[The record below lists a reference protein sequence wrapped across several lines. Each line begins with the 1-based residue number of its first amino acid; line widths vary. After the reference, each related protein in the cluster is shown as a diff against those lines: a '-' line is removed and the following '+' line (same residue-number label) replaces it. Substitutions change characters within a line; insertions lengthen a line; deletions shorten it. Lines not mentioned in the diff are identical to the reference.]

1 MYWELCAT
9 LRLGQPG
16 KHSHLS
22 WSPLAWAV
30 NPQVF
35 GGIDTNRSPTAVI
48 YRGTPAFYRRH
59 SLDLHFLQ
67 WHFHLPVVSQIA
79 SLHPH
84 SHCWVRAMT
93 AAATASPCLPS
104 SKSFCTLPP
113 RGSVQ
118 KGGLDQLLPAYKP
131 SMTPQRQ
138 NFSKWPLGSV
148 CFWVSFCNPN
158 PPTPSSKHTHA
169 LPVFLGPSLTSSL
182 FQLHWSL
189 SAPHTTIFS
198 PTPGLLYML
207 FSQPG
212 MQMSTHVSP
221 ISLKYGRLFN
231 IRGDWET
238 LLMGVH

>member
-1 MYWELCAT
+1 MWHFLGSSRPGFSCVQSTNMYWEFCST

-16 KHSHLS
+16 KHSHFS

-35 GGIDTNRSPTAVI
+35 GGIDTNRSPTVVI
-48 YRGTPAFYRRH
+48 YHGTPAFYRRH

-67 WHFHLPVVSQIA
+67 WHFYLPAVSQIA

-93 AAATASPCLPS
+93 ATATASPCLPS

-138 NFSKWPLGSV
+138 NSSKWPLGSV
-148 CFWVSFCNPN
+148 CSGFHSATPTHQLLPHTHTRPPCLSLPLPYLLSLPATLVSFS
-158 PPTPSSKHTHA
+158 PSYHHILSYPRTFVHA
-169 LPVFLGPSLTSSL
+169 L
-182 FQLHWSL
+182 L
-189 SAPHTTIFS
+189 SAWNANEHT
-198 PTPGLLYML
+198 
-207 FSQPG
+207 
-212 MQMSTHVSP
+212 
-221 ISLKYGRLFN
+221 
-231 IRGDWET
+231 
-238 LLMGVH
+238 